1 MPAIFTVSHGRS
13 LAGLSSIF
21 FSPNS
26 PLISP
31 KPSLTHFRTTHK
43 LSQASSSGRL
53 AVNGAEDS
61 NGGAVIGDVDKQA
74 RRNADWNT
82 ARKLKA
88 SGSVHVVKVVGYN
101 NGGLIVRFHSLLG
114 FVPFPQLSPAH
125 LYKGF
130 DEGYMIRDVA
140 ATMVDSL
147 ISVKII
153 AANDGNRSLIFSERE
168 VAWDKY
174 SKGVVI
180 GDVFEGRVGLVEDYA
195 AFVHLRCPD
204 GMYHLD
210 GLVRLSEIS
219 WDVTRDARDVLTTG
233 DKVKVRVCK
242 IDRKNT
248 RFELSIKQL
257 QDDPLLQTLDKVL
270 PQDDLVNDASHSDVN
285 GDNTIV
291 EPLPGLTEILK
302 ELLLEE
308 GIEDVRITREGF
320 EKRVVSQ
327 DLQLWLSNAVPK
339 NGTCILLARAGR
351 QVQEIQLTTTLDQKG
366 IKKVLQHVLER
377 VP

>member
-1 MPAIFTVSHGRS
+1 CEI
-13 LAGLSSIF
+13 
-21 FSPNS
+21 
-26 PLISP
+26 
-31 KPSLTHFRTTHK
+31 
-43 LSQASSSGRL
+43 
-53 AVNGAEDS
+53 
-61 NGGAVIGDVDKQA
+61 KQ
-74 RRNADWNT
+74 RNADWNT
-82 ARKLKA
+82 AKKLKA

-125 LYKGF
+125 LYKGKKAKPFSLLGSLNPCTNLGFICF
-130 DEGYMIRDVA
+130 DE
-140 ATMVDSL
+140 
-147 ISVKII
+147 
-153 AANDGNRSLIFSERE
+153 GNRSLIFSERE

-257 QDDPLLQTLDKVL
+257 QEDPLLQTLDKVL

>member
-1 MPAIFTVSHGRS
+1 
-13 LAGLSSIF
+13 
-21 FSPNS
+21 
-26 PLISP
+26 
-31 KPSLTHFRTTHK
+31 
-43 LSQASSSGRL
+43 
-53 AVNGAEDS
+53 
-61 NGGAVIGDVDKQA
+61 
-74 RRNADWNT
+74 
-82 ARKLKA
+82 
-88 SGSVHVVKVVGYN
+88 
-101 NGGLIVRFHSLLG
+101 
-114 FVPFPQLSPAH
+114 
-125 LYKGF
+125 
-130 DEGYMIRDVA
+130 
-140 ATMVDSL
+140 
-147 ISVKII
+147 
-153 AANDGNRSLIFSERE
+153 
-168 VAWDKY
+168 
-174 SKGVVI
+174 
-180 GDVFEGRVGLVEDYA
+180 
-195 AFVHLRCPD
+195 
-204 GMYHLD
+204 MYHLD

-257 QDDPLLQTLDKVL
+257 QEDPLLQTLDKVL